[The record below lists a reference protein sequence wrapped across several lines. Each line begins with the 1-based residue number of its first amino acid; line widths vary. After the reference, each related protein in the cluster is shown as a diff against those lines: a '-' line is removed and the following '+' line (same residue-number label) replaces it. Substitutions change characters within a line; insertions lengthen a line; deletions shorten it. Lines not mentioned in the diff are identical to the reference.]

1 MRYPPRKRAR
11 GLLWTESRLIE
22 YSIERL
28 VEGSEERAS
37 EEQTQNTVT
46 SEREVAPDQA
56 SNGIN
61 GGDPPEVGRKP
72 FMPDWS
78 LIWSHE
84 ARVSENFV
92 CGSQREIKDG
102 SDQEEGA
109 RRARP
114 GRQEAG
120 DRSGD
125 P

>member
-46 SEREVAPDQA
+46 SEGEVAPDQA

-72 FMPDWS
+72 FMPGWS
-78 LIWSHE
+78 LIWSYE
-84 ARVSENFV
+84 ARWWENFV
-92 CGSQREIKDG
+92 CATQPMLKDG
-102 SDQEEGA
+102 RD
-109 RRARP
+109 
-114 GRQEAG
+114 
-120 DRSGD
+120 D
-125 P
+125 

>member
-1 MRYPPRKRAR
+1 MDTKKAAC
-11 GLLWTESRLIE
+11 GLLWTASRLFG

-37 EEQTQNTVT
+37 ADQTQNTVT

-61 GGDPPEVGRKP
+61 GGDPPQVGRRP

-84 ARVSENFV
+84 AAS
-92 CGSQREIKDG
+92 
-102 SDQEEGA
+102 
-109 RRARP
+109 RALP
-114 GRQEAG
+114 SNAT
-120 DRSGD
+120 
-125 P
+125 